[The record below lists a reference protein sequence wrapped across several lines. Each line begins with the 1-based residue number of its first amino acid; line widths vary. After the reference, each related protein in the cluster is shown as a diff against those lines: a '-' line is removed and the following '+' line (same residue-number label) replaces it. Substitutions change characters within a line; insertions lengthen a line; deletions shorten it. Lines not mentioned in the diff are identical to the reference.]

1 MPFLSKF
8 RKNKKD
14 AEKAEAPLEKLDD
27 VEEEGL
33 LISTDVA
40 AQPAAEPARPSP
52 EQPADE
58 PEASDKAET
67 PGIVPDDPMAEA
79 APAGAR
85 AMPASGDDPM
95 AEAAS
100 AGERAPAAAD
110 GQAEPANHVD
120 PMPADLGDQSTPAGD
135 AAPADGAGGADPAVA
150 GESEESGSSD
160 TLDLF
165 REAEVESESTGLTQY
180 VEDISIEDLMKE
192 LRELRNMLSA
202 PADADDTAEAA

>member
-33 LISTDVA
+33 LVSTDVA
-40 AQPAAEPARPSP
+40 AQPAAEPARPSL

-58 PEASDKAET
+58 PEAPDKAET

-79 APAGAR
+79 A
-85 AMPASGDDPM
+85 
-95 AEAAS
+95 S
-100 AGERAPAAAD
+100 AGESAPATAN
-110 GQAEPANHVD
+110 GPAEPANDVD
-120 PMPADLGDQSTPAGD
+120 PMPAALGDQSTPAGD
-135 AAPADGAGGADPAVA
+135 AAPADGAGGADPVVA
-150 GESEESGSSD
+150 RESEDSGSSD
-160 TLDLF
+160 ALGLF
-165 REAEVESESTGLTQY
+165 RDADVESESSGFTQY